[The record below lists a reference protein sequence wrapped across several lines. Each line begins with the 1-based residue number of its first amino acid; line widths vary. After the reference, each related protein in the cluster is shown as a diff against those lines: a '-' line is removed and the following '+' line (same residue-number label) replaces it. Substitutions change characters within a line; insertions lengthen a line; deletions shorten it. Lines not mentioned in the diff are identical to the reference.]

1 MGTGYVRNDTANNIA
16 NGNVINAD
24 DIDGEFNAIE
34 ATFNNSSG
42 HTHDG
47 TTSEGAPIEVIGPS
61 QDIVATA
68 SLLRPKT
75 NNAVD
80 LGTTSLKYKDLHMA
94 GTAAI
99 ATNATV
105 GGTLGVTGATTLS
118 DTLAVTGNQTNT
130 GNLTVNG
137 NTTLG
142 NAASDTV
149 TVTADVA
156 SNLIPSVDNTYDLGA
171 SGSEWKDL
179 YIDGTANIDTG
190 SIDTANVGTLA
201 VANNATVT
209 GNLTVDG
216 TINASISG
224 VSTTANALTT
234 PRTITIAGITSGAA
248 NFDGSTNI
256 TITTSGLTLGGTA
269 VTSTGAELNILDGV
283 TATTTELNILD
294 GITAS
299 TAELNILDG
308 VTASTA
314 ELNYVDGVTS
324 AIQTQLDAKATVSN
338 PTFTTGITSPQV
350 DITGQGDLRLQDSAG
365 GQYVALQAPATLSSN
380 YTLTLPTTDGTADQ
394 LLKTDGS
401 GGLDWVDDDLTGAY
415 EILNETNLNGAT
427 TATFTVGTDYEYIL
441 EIYHLAVDNDS
452 GGAVNIDYSTDGGSS
467 FGQTI
472 YYGINR
478 SDYNNYTWY
487 KTSGSSNAQA
497 PITYSNVPPYNYVNK
512 FTQAHGVYR
521 WHQMSGA
528 YGTGY
533 VMWNGISNAHGASNN
548 AIEIAQHTVD
558 TTSSINTLR
567 FSTNA
572 SFGLYGFIRVMR
584 RKT

>member
-24 DIDGEFNAIE
+24 DLDGEFNAVE
-34 ATFNNSSG
+34 AAFNNSSG

-47 TTSEGAPIEVIGPS
+47 TTSEGAAIEVIGPS

-156 SNLIPSVDNTYDLGA
+156 SNLIPSADNTYDLGA

-179 YIDGTANIDTG
+179 YVDGTANIDTG

-201 VANNATVT
+201 VSGNSTLQ
-209 GNLTVDG
+209 GNLTVNG
-216 TINASISG
+216 SITGSG
-224 VSTTANALTT
+224 SIVATTAATLETA
-234 PRTITIAGITSGAA
+234 RTITIAGITSGAA
-248 NFDGSTNI
+248 NFDGSANI

-269 VTSTGAELNILDGV
+269 VTSTGAELNVLDGV
-283 TATTTELNILD
+283 TS
-294 GITAS
+294 S
-299 TAELNILDG
+299 TAELNLLDG

-314 ELNYVDGVTS
+314 EINYIDGVTS
-324 AIQTQLDAKATVSN
+324 AIQTQLNAKVDETH
-338 PTFTTGITSPQV
+338 TGDV
-350 DITGQGDLRLQDSAG
+350 DITGELVVQSYNETYQSVSSSSNTTTINCETGNVFAS
-365 GQYVALQAPATLSSN
+365 TLSENTTFTFTNPPANNTAYGFSLKLIQDASASG
-380 YTLTLPTTDGTADQ
+380 YTVTWPTTIDWDRSIIPTLTGNANAIDQ
-394 LLKTDGS
+394 FVFYT
-401 GGLDWVDDDLTGAY
+401 
-415 EILNETNLNGAT
+415 
-427 TATFTVGTDYEYIL
+427 
-441 EIYHLAVDNDS
+441 H
-452 GGAVNIDYSTDGGSS
+452 DGGS
-467 FGQTI
+467 
-472 YYGINR
+472 N
-478 SDYNNYTWY
+478 W
-487 KTSGSSNAQA
+487 
-497 PITYSNVPPYNYVNK
+497 
-512 FTQAHGVYR
+512 
-521 WHQMSGA
+521 
-528 YGTGY
+528 
-533 VMWNGISNAHGASNN
+533 
-548 AIEIAQHTVD
+548 
-558 TTSSINTLR
+558 
-567 FSTNA
+567 
-572 SFGLYGFIRVMR
+572 YGF
-584 RKT
+584 TAGQNLG

>member
-24 DIDGEFNAIE
+24 DLDGEFNAVE
-34 ATFNNSSG
+34 AAFNNSSG

-156 SNLIPSVDNTYDLGA
+156 SNLIPSADNTYDLGA

-179 YIDGTANIDTG
+179 YVDGTANIDTG

-201 VANNATVT
+201 VS
-209 GNLTVDG
+209 GNSTLQGDLTVNG
-216 TINASISG
+216 SISG
-224 VSTTANALTT
+224 SGSIVATTANSLTT
-234 PRTITIAGITSGAA
+234 ARTITIAGATAGAA
-248 NFDGSTNI
+248 NFDGSDNI

-283 TATTTELNILD
+283 TA
-294 GITAS
+294 S
-299 TAELNILDG
+299 TAELNLLDG
-308 VTASTA
+308 VTTSTA
-314 ELNYVDGVTS
+314 ELNFVDGVTS
-324 AIQTQLDAKATVSN
+324 ALQTQLDAKVDETH
-338 PTFTTGITSPQV
+338 TGDV
-350 DITGQGDLRLQDSAG
+350 DITGELVVQSYNETYQSVSSSSGTTTINCETGNVFAS
-365 GQYVALQAPATLSSN
+365 TLSENTTFTFTNPPANNTAYGFSLKIVQDASASGYTITWPTTIDWPN
-380 YTLTLPTTDGTADQ
+380 TTVPTLTSIANAIDQ
-394 LLKTDGS
+394 FVFYT
-401 GGLDWVDDDLTGAY
+401 
-415 EILNETNLNGAT
+415 
-427 TATFTVGTDYEYIL
+427 
-441 EIYHLAVDNDS
+441 H
-452 GGAVNIDYSTDGGSS
+452 DGGS
-467 FGQTI
+467 
-472 YYGINR
+472 N
-478 SDYNNYTWY
+478 W
-487 KTSGSSNAQA
+487 
-497 PITYSNVPPYNYVNK
+497 
-512 FTQAHGVYR
+512 
-521 WHQMSGA
+521 
-528 YGTGY
+528 
-533 VMWNGISNAHGASNN
+533 
-548 AIEIAQHTVD
+548 
-558 TTSSINTLR
+558 
-567 FSTNA
+567 
-572 SFGLYGFIRVMR
+572 YGFFAG
-584 RKT
+584 KNLG

>member
-24 DIDGEFNAIE
+24 DLDGEFNAVE
-34 ATFNNSSG
+34 AAFNNNSG

-47 TTSEGAPIEVIGPS
+47 TTSEGAAIEVIGPS

-156 SNLIPSVDNTYDLGA
+156 SNLIPSADNTYDLGA

-201 VANNATVT
+201 VSGNSTLQGDLTVNGSINATVV
-209 GNLTVDG
+209 GV
-216 TINASISG
+216 AS
-224 VSTTANALTT
+224 TANALTT
-234 PRTITIAGITSGAA
+234 ARTIAIAGVTAGAA
-248 NFDGSTNI
+248 NFDGSANI

-283 TATTTELNILD
+283 TS
-294 GITAS
+294 S
-299 TAELNILDG
+299 TAELNLLDG

-314 ELNYVDGVTS
+314 EINYIDGVTS
-324 AIQTQLDAKATVSN
+324 ALQTQLDAKVDETH
-338 PTFTTGITSPQV
+338 TGDV
-350 DITGQGDLRLQDSAG
+350 DITGELVVQSYNETYQSVSSSSNTTTINCETGNVFAS
-365 GQYVALQAPATLSSN
+365 TLSENTTFTFTNPPANNTAYGFSLKLIQDASASG
-380 YTLTLPTTDGTADQ
+380 YTVTWPTTIDWPDGTIPTLTNVANAIDQ
-394 LLKTDGS
+394 FVFYT
-401 GGLDWVDDDLTGAY
+401 
-415 EILNETNLNGAT
+415 
-427 TATFTVGTDYEYIL
+427 
-441 EIYHLAVDNDS
+441 H
-452 GGAVNIDYSTDGGSS
+452 DGGS
-467 FGQTI
+467 
-472 YYGINR
+472 N
-478 SDYNNYTWY
+478 W
-487 KTSGSSNAQA
+487 
-497 PITYSNVPPYNYVNK
+497 
-512 FTQAHGVYR
+512 
-521 WHQMSGA
+521 
-528 YGTGY
+528 
-533 VMWNGISNAHGASNN
+533 
-548 AIEIAQHTVD
+548 
-558 TTSSINTLR
+558 
-567 FSTNA
+567 
-572 SFGLYGFIRVMR
+572 YGFTAG
-584 RKT
+584 KNLG

>member
-24 DIDGEFNAIE
+24 DLDGEFNAVE
-34 ATFNNSSG
+34 AAFNNSSG

-47 TTSEGAPIEVIGPS
+47 TTSEGAAIEVIGPS

-201 VANNATVT
+201 VSGNSTLQ
-209 GNLTVDG
+209 GNLTVNG
-216 TINASISG
+216 SITGSG
-224 VSTTANALTT
+224 SIVATTAATLETA
-234 PRTITIAGITSGAA
+234 RTITIAGITSGAA
-248 NFDGSTNI
+248 NFDGSANI

-269 VTSTGAELNILDGV
+269 VTSTGAELNVLDGV
-283 TATTTELNILD
+283 TS
-294 GITAS
+294 S
-299 TAELNILDG
+299 TAELNLLDG

-314 ELNYVDGVTS
+314 EINYIDGVTS
-324 AIQTQLDAKATVSN
+324 AIQTQLNAKVDETH
-338 PTFTTGITSPQV
+338 TGDV
-350 DITGQGDLRLQDSAG
+350 DITGELVVQSYNETYQSVSSSSNTTTINCETGNVFAS
-365 GQYVALQAPATLSSN
+365 TLSENTTFTFTNPPANNTAYGFSLKLIQDASASG
-380 YTLTLPTTDGTADQ
+380 YTVTWPTTIDWDRSIIPTLTGNANAIDQ
-394 LLKTDGS
+394 FVFYT
-401 GGLDWVDDDLTGAY
+401 
-415 EILNETNLNGAT
+415 
-427 TATFTVGTDYEYIL
+427 
-441 EIYHLAVDNDS
+441 H
-452 GGAVNIDYSTDGGSS
+452 DGGS
-467 FGQTI
+467 
-472 YYGINR
+472 N
-478 SDYNNYTWY
+478 W
-487 KTSGSSNAQA
+487 
-497 PITYSNVPPYNYVNK
+497 
-512 FTQAHGVYR
+512 
-521 WHQMSGA
+521 
-528 YGTGY
+528 
-533 VMWNGISNAHGASNN
+533 
-548 AIEIAQHTVD
+548 
-558 TTSSINTLR
+558 
-567 FSTNA
+567 
-572 SFGLYGFIRVMR
+572 YGF
-584 RKT
+584 TAGQNLG

>member
-24 DIDGEFNAIE
+24 DLDGEFNAVE
-34 ATFNNSSG
+34 AAFNNSSG

-47 TTSEGAPIEVIGPS
+47 TTSEGAPIEVLGPS

-156 SNLIPSVDNTYDLGA
+156 SNLIPSADNTYDLGA

-179 YIDGTANIDTG
+179 YVDGTANIDTG

-201 VANNATVT
+201 VS
-209 GNLTVDG
+209 GNSTLQGDLTVNG
-216 TINASISG
+216 SISG
-224 VSTTANALTT
+224 SGSIVATTADTLTT
-234 PRTITIAGITSGAA
+234 ARTITIAGITAGAA
-248 NFDGSTNI
+248 NFDGSANI

-283 TATTTELNILD
+283 TASTAELNLLD
-294 GITAS
+294 GATAS
-299 TAELNILDG
+299 TAELNF
-308 VTASTA
+308 
-314 ELNYVDGVTS
+314 VDGVTS
-324 AIQTQLDAKATVSN
+324 AIQTQLDAKVDETH
-338 PTFTTGITSPQV
+338 TGDV
-350 DITGQGDLRLQDSAG
+350 DITGELVVQSYNETYQSVSSSSNTTTINCETGNVFAS
-365 GQYVALQAPATLSSN
+365 TLSENTTFEFTNPPANNTAYGFSLKIVQDASASGYTVTWPTTIDWPSGN
-380 YTLTLPTTDGTADQ
+380 TPTLTSTANAIDQ
-394 LLKTDGS
+394 FVFYT
-401 GGLDWVDDDLTGAY
+401 
-415 EILNETNLNGAT
+415 
-427 TATFTVGTDYEYIL
+427 
-441 EIYHLAVDNDS
+441 H
-452 GGAVNIDYSTDGGSS
+452 DGGSNW
-467 FGQTI
+467 
-472 YYGINR
+472 YGF
-478 SDYNNYTWY
+478 
-487 KTSGSSNAQA
+487 TSGQNL
-497 PITYSNVPPYNYVNK
+497 
-512 FTQAHGVYR
+512 G
-521 WHQMSGA
+521 
-528 YGTGY
+528 
-533 VMWNGISNAHGASNN
+533 
-548 AIEIAQHTVD
+548 
-558 TTSSINTLR
+558 
-567 FSTNA
+567 
-572 SFGLYGFIRVMR
+572 
-584 RKT
+584 

>member
-16 NGNVINAD
+16 NGNVINAND
-24 DIDGEFNAIE
+24 LDGEFNAVE
-34 ATFNNSSG
+34 AAFNNSSG

-156 SNLIPSVDNTYDLGA
+156 SNLIPSADDTYDLGA
-171 SGSEWKDL
+171 SGSEWKDA
-179 YIDGTANIDTG
+179 YIDGTAYIDTG

-201 VANNATVT
+201 VSGNGTIT
-209 GNLTVDG
+209 GNLTVNG
-216 TINASISG
+216 SLSGSGSI
-224 VSTTANALTT
+224 VATTADALTT
-234 PRTITIAGITSGAA
+234 ARTITIAGITSGAA
-248 NFDGSTNI
+248 NFDGSANV

-283 TATTTELNILD
+283 TA
-294 GITAS
+294 S
-299 TAELNILDG
+299 TAELNLLDG

-314 ELNYVDGVTS
+314 EINYIDGVTS
-324 AIQTQLDAKATVSN
+324 AIQTQLDAKVDETH
-338 PTFTTGITSPQV
+338 TGDV
-350 DITGQGDLRLQDSAG
+350 DITGELVVQSYNETYQSVSSSSNTTTVNCETGNVFAS
-365 GQYVALQAPATLSSN
+365 TLSENTTFEFTNPPASGTAYGFSLKIVQDASASG
-380 YTLTLPTTDGTADQ
+380 YTLTWPTTIDWPNSTVPTLTSTANAIDQ
-394 LLKTDGS
+394 FVFYT
-401 GGLDWVDDDLTGAY
+401 
-415 EILNETNLNGAT
+415 
-427 TATFTVGTDYEYIL
+427 
-441 EIYHLAVDNDS
+441 H
-452 GGAVNIDYSTDGGSS
+452 DGGS
-467 FGQTI
+467 
-472 YYGINR
+472 N
-478 SDYNNYTWY
+478 W
-487 KTSGSSNAQA
+487 
-497 PITYSNVPPYNYVNK
+497 
-512 FTQAHGVYR
+512 
-521 WHQMSGA
+521 
-528 YGTGY
+528 
-533 VMWNGISNAHGASNN
+533 
-548 AIEIAQHTVD
+548 
-558 TTSSINTLR
+558 
-567 FSTNA
+567 
-572 SFGLYGFIRVMR
+572 YGF
-584 RKT
+584 TAGQNLG

>member
-24 DIDGEFNAIE
+24 DLDGEFNAVE
-34 ATFNNSSG
+34 AAFNNSSG

-47 TTSEGAPIEVIGPS
+47 TTSEGAAIEVIGPS

-156 SNLIPSVDNTYDLGA
+156 SNIIPSADNTYDLGA

-201 VANNATVT
+201 VSGNASVS
-209 GNLTVDG
+209 GNLTVLG
-216 TINASISG
+216 SLNASISG
-224 VSTTANALTT
+224 TAVTADTLTTA
-234 PRTITIAGITSGAA
+234 RTITIAGITAGAA
-248 NFDGSTNI
+248 NFDGSANI

-283 TATTTELNILD
+283 TA
-294 GITAS
+294 S
-299 TAELNILDG
+299 TAELNLLDG

-314 ELNYVDGVTS
+314 EINYIDGVTS
-324 AIQTQLDAKATVSN
+324 AIQTQLDAKVDETH
-338 PTFTTGITSPQV
+338 TGDV
-350 DITGQGDLRLQDSAG
+350 DITGELVVQSYNETYQSVSSSSGTTTINCETGNVFAS
-365 GQYVALQAPATLSSN
+365 TLSENTTFTFTNPPANNTAYGFSLKLIQDASASG
-380 YTLTLPTTDGTADQ
+380 YTVTWPTTIDWPSKTIPSLTSTANGIDQ
-394 LLKTDGS
+394 FVFYT
-401 GGLDWVDDDLTGAY
+401 
-415 EILNETNLNGAT
+415 
-427 TATFTVGTDYEYIL
+427 
-441 EIYHLAVDNDS
+441 H
-452 GGAVNIDYSTDGGSS
+452 DGGS
-467 FGQTI
+467 
-472 YYGINR
+472 N
-478 SDYNNYTWY
+478 W
-487 KTSGSSNAQA
+487 
-497 PITYSNVPPYNYVNK
+497 
-512 FTQAHGVYR
+512 
-521 WHQMSGA
+521 
-528 YGTGY
+528 
-533 VMWNGISNAHGASNN
+533 
-548 AIEIAQHTVD
+548 
-558 TTSSINTLR
+558 
-567 FSTNA
+567 
-572 SFGLYGFIRVMR
+572 YGF
-584 RKT
+584 TAGQNLG

>member
-24 DIDGEFNAIE
+24 DLDGEFNAVE
-34 ATFNNSSG
+34 AAFNNSSG

-47 TTSEGAPIEVIGPS
+47 TTSEGAAIEVIGPS

-156 SNLIPSVDNTYDLGA
+156 SNLIPSADNTYDLGA

-179 YIDGTANIDTG
+179 YVDGTANIDTG

-201 VANNATVT
+201 VS
-209 GNLTVDG
+209 GNSTLQGDLTVNG
-216 TINASISG
+216 SISG
-224 VSTTANALTT
+224 SGSIVATTADTLTT
-234 PRTITIAGITSGAA
+234 ARTITIAGITAGAA
-248 NFDGSTNI
+248 NFDGSANI

-283 TATTTELNILD
+283 TASTAELNLLD
-294 GITAS
+294 GATAS
-299 TAELNILDG
+299 TAELNF
-308 VTASTA
+308 
-314 ELNYVDGVTS
+314 VDGVTS
-324 AIQTQLDAKATVSN
+324 AIQTQLDAKVDETH
-338 PTFTTGITSPQV
+338 TGDV
-350 DITGQGDLRLQDSAG
+350 DITGELVVQSYNETYQSVSSSSNTTTINCETGNVFAS
-365 GQYVALQAPATLSSN
+365 TLSENTTFTFTNPPANNTAYGFSLKIVQDASASGYTVTWPTTIDWPN
-380 YTLTLPTTDGTADQ
+380 STVPTLTSTANAIDQ
-394 LLKTDGS
+394 FVFYT
-401 GGLDWVDDDLTGAY
+401 
-415 EILNETNLNGAT
+415 
-427 TATFTVGTDYEYIL
+427 
-441 EIYHLAVDNDS
+441 H
-452 GGAVNIDYSTDGGSS
+452 DGGSNW
-467 FGQTI
+467 
-472 YYGINR
+472 YGF
-478 SDYNNYTWY
+478 
-487 KTSGSSNAQA
+487 TSGQNL
-497 PITYSNVPPYNYVNK
+497 
-512 FTQAHGVYR
+512 G
-521 WHQMSGA
+521 
-528 YGTGY
+528 
-533 VMWNGISNAHGASNN
+533 
-548 AIEIAQHTVD
+548 
-558 TTSSINTLR
+558 
-567 FSTNA
+567 
-572 SFGLYGFIRVMR
+572 
-584 RKT
+584 